1 MSVINSTDS
10 SIDCF
15 LIVDGIIV
23 NQKVFELLKPVAAT
37 PAITQSLSIQST
49 AEEVQTTVET
59 TEQKQVDIFRFV
71 DGPLLDLPEGEV
83 FQAMIFSVESPQMI
97 MMCEGNDSILTNLD
111 QLQVMM
117 HFFSSFSVIKL
128 N

>member
-1 MSVINSTDS
+1 M
-10 SIDCF
+10 
-15 LIVDGIIV
+15 

-71 DGPLLDLPEGEV
+71 DGPFLDLPEGEV

-97 MMCEGNDSILTNLD
+97 MMCEGNDSILTKLD

-117 HFFSSFSVIKL
+117 HFFLLFQSL

>member
-23 NQKVFELLKPVAAT
+23 NQEVFELLKPVAAT

-71 DGPLLDLPEGEV
+71 DGPFLDLPEGEV

-97 MMCEGNDSILTNLD
+97 MMCEGNDSILTKLD

>member
-23 NQKVFELLKPVAAT
+23 NQEVFELLKPVAAT

-71 DGPLLDLPEGEV
+71 DGPFLDLPEGEV

-97 MMCEGNDSILTNLD
+97 MMCEGNDSILTKLD

-117 HFFSSFSVIKL
+117 HFFLLFQSL